1 MQGDDLD
8 YELLR
13 KLDELNSTNQR
24 DLAVRMGI
32 SVGKVNFCLRAVI
45 EKGWVKVNN
54 FKRADN
60 KWAYAYLLTPNGV
73 SAKVSLAK
81 AFLER
86 KEREFEQ
93 LQAEIDRLRT
103 EIESEQK

>member
-1 MQGDDLD
+1 MQGDDID

-13 KLDELNSTNQR
+13 RIEELGSTNQR
-24 DLAVRMGI
+24 DLAARMGI

-60 KWAYAYLLTPNGV
+60 KWAYAYLLTPSGV

-81 AFLER
+81 SVSGAQRGGVRGL
-86 KEREFEQ
+86 
-93 LQAEIDRLRT
+93 ATDDR
-103 EIESEQK
+103 SDAP